1 MQTIRKY
8 RQAVLAE
15 CKVYIQ
21 IGDEG
26 PYPGLVTAMAK
37 LCAAVDPLRV
47 PSRVRGRARTL
58 RSILKV
64 VYTKVKSCAGRDY
77 EGVAKI
83 LQTEIMGV
91 GGLSICKRL
100 DAMCSKKSQKTQY
113 NNSYSNRQSG
123 GGGYNRNGRSR
134 GRGFGG
140 GRGRGGRGGPRN
152 LADMQC
158 HHCGE
163 FGHLQNNCPQRNDA
177 PAN

>member
-1 MQTIRKY
+1 M
-8 RQAVLAE
+8 LAE

-37 LCAAVDPLRV
+37 LYAAVDPLRV
-47 PSRVRGRARTL
+47 PSRVRSRARTL

-100 DAMCSKKSQKTQY
+100 DAMCSKKSQKNQY
-113 NNSYSNRQSG
+113 SGYSNRQSG
-123 GGGYNRNGRSR
+123 TGGYSRNGRSR

-158 HHCGE
+158 HNCGE
-163 FGHLQNNCPQRNDA
+163 YGHLQNNCPANRAND